1 MMSLPIT
8 IIAAGSRGD
17 VQPYVALGA
26 GLQRAGYPVGV
37 LTSQDFQPLVTAH
50 GLAFHDLGGNMQA
63 VTQGMQHLLEQGN
76 FLKILSRMQ
85 GAAQELALQAVK
97 NGLPACQ
104 GSQLI
109 ISGLGGLF
117 VGLALAEKLGLPLIQ
132 AYLYPFTPTREFPG
146 VLTPLPQGRLTAWAN
161 RSSHRLGQQMMWQ
174 ATRPAD
180 NKARRELLGLPPAPV
195 FGPFTRERTAPVIYG
210 YSPQVIPRPG
220 DWGDNQQVT
229 GYWFLDPPASWQP
242 PSALVDFLQA
252 GPPPVFVGFG
262 SMGSQKPEQTT
273 ALIVQ
278 ALAQTGQRGVLLS
291 DWNGFRSEALPE
303 SVFLTGPVPYSW
315 LFPQMTAVVH
325 HGGAG
330 TTAAGLAAGVP
341 SILAPFMGDQPF
353 WAQRVH
359 QLGVG
364 PKPIPRRRL
373 TVEHLSAAIHI
384 AVTDDTM
391 RAAAARLGE
400 RIREEDGVARAVAV
414 IQQSGLVH

>member
-1 MMSLPIT
+1 MHAPIT
-8 IIAAGSRGD
+8 IVAAGSRGD

-50 GLAFHDLGGNMQA
+50 GLAFYDLGGNIQA

-146 VLTPLPQGRLTAWAN
+146 VLTPLPQWRLTTWAN
-161 RSSHRLGQQMMWQ
+161 PLSHRLGQQMMWQ

-180 NKARRELLGLPPAPV
+180 NKARREVLGLPPAPL
-195 FGPFTRERTAPVIYG
+195 FGPFSSTTAAPLIYG

-242 PSALVDFLQA
+242 PPALVDFLQN

-273 ALIVQ
+273 ALILQ

-291 DWNGFRSEALPE
+291 DWNGFRSKALPE
-303 SVFLTGPVPYSW
+303 SVFLTDPVPYAW

-330 TTAAGLAAGVP
+330 TTAAGLAAGAP

>member
-1 MMSLPIT
+1 M
-8 IIAAGSRGD
+8 
-17 VQPYVALGA
+17 QPYVALGA

-50 GLAFHDLGGNMQA
+50 GLAFYDLGGNIQA

-132 AYLYPFTPTREFPG
+132 AYLYPFTPTREFPC
-146 VLTPLPQGRLTAWAN
+146 VLTPLPQWRLTTWAN
-161 RSSHRLGQQMMWQ
+161 PLSHRLGQQMMWQ

-180 NKARRELLGLPPAPV
+180 NKARREVLGLPPAPL
-195 FGPFTRERTAPVIYG
+195 FGPFSSTTAAPLIYG

-242 PSALVDFLQA
+242 PPALVDFLQN

-273 ALIVQ
+273 ALILQ

-291 DWNGFRSEALPE
+291 DWNGFRSKALPE
-303 SVFLTGPVPYSW
+303 SVFLTDPVPYAW

-330 TTAAGLAAGVP
+330 TTAAGLAAGAP

-373 TVEHLSAAIHI
+373 TVQHLSAAIHI

>member
-1 MMSLPIT
+1 M
-8 IIAAGSRGD
+8 
-17 VQPYVALGA
+17 QPYVALGA

-50 GLAFHDLGGNMQA
+50 GLAFYDLGGNIQA

-132 AYLYPFTPTREFPG
+132 AYLYPFTPTREFPC
-146 VLTPLPQGRLTAWAN
+146 VLTPLPQWRLTTWAN
-161 RSSHRLGQQMMWQ
+161 PLSHRLGQQMMWQ

-180 NKARRELLGLPPAPV
+180 NKARREVLGLPPAPL
-195 FGPFTRERTAPVIYG
+195 FGPFSSTTAAPLIYG

-242 PSALVDFLQA
+242 PPALVDFLQN

-273 ALIVQ
+273 ALILQ

-291 DWNGFRSEALPE
+291 DWNGFRSKALPE
-303 SVFLTGPVPYSW
+303 SVFLTDPVPYAW

-330 TTAAGLAAGVP
+330 TTAAGLAAGAP

>member
-1 MMSLPIT
+1 M
-8 IIAAGSRGD
+8 
-17 VQPYVALGA
+17 QPYVALGA

-50 GLAFHDLGGNMQA
+50 GLAFYDLGGNIQA

-146 VLTPLPQGRLTAWAN
+146 VLTPLPQWRLTTWAN
-161 RSSHRLGQQMMWQ
+161 PLSHRLGQQMMWQ
-174 ATRPAD
+174 ATRLAD
-180 NKARRELLGLPPAPV
+180 NKTRREVLGLPPAPL
-195 FGPFTRERTAPVIYG
+195 FGPFSSTTAAPLIYG
-210 YSPQVIPRPG
+210 YSPHVIPRPG
-220 DWGDNQQVT
+220 DWEDNQQVT

-242 PSALVDFLQA
+242 PPALVDFLQA

-262 SMGSQKPEQTT
+262 SMESQKPEQTT
-273 ALIVQ
+273 ALILQ

-291 DWNGFRSEALPE
+291 DWNGFRSKALPE
-303 SVFLTGPVPYSW
+303 SVFLTDPVPYAW

-330 TTAAGLAAGVP
+330 TTAAGLAAGAP

>member
-1 MMSLPIT
+1 MISSIT
-8 IIAAGSRGD
+8 IVAAGSRGD

-85 GAAQELALQAVK
+85 GAAQELALQSVK

-146 VLTPLPQGRLTAWAN
+146 VLTPLPQWRLTAWAN
-161 RSSHRLGQQMMWQ
+161 PLSHRLGQQMMWQ
-174 ATRPAD
+174 ATRLAD
-180 NKARRELLGLPPAPV
+180 NKARREVLGLLPGPV
-195 FGPFTRERTAPVIYG
+195 FGPFSSTPAAPVIYG

-229 GYWFLDPPASWQP
+229 GYWFLDPPAGWQP
-242 PSALVDFLQA
+242 PPALADFLQA

-273 ALIVQ
+273 ALILQ

-291 DWNGFRSEALPE
+291 DWNGFRTEALPE
-303 SVFLTGPVPYSW
+303 SVFLTGPVPYAW

>member
-1 MMSLPIT
+1 M
-8 IIAAGSRGD
+8 
-17 VQPYVALGA
+17 QPYVALGA

-50 GLAFHDLGGNMQA
+50 GLAFYDLGGNIQA

-146 VLTPLPQGRLTAWAN
+146 VLTPLPQWRLTTWAN
-161 RSSHRLGQQMMWQ
+161 PLSHRLGQQMMWQ

-180 NKARRELLGLPPAPV
+180 NKARREVLGLPPAPL
-195 FGPFTRERTAPVIYG
+195 FGPFSSTTAAPLIYG

-242 PSALVDFLQA
+242 PPALVDFLQN

-273 ALIVQ
+273 ALILQ

-291 DWNGFRSEALPE
+291 DWNGFRSKALPE
-303 SVFLTGPVPYSW
+303 SVFLTDPVPYAW

-330 TTAAGLAAGVP
+330 TTAAGLAAGAP